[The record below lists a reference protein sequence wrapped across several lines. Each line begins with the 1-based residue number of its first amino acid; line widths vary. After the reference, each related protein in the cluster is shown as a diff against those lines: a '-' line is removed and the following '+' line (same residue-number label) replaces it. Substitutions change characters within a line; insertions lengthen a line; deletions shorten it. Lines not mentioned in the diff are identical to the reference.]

1 MQAMFDSVRSVLG
14 EARTV
19 AVERGDPRY
28 APHRTP
34 LVHALPQSIEEAAEV
49 VRAAFRDRFAIV
61 PVGGNT
67 DPRTG
72 DPDAPPFCL
81 LSTENLDRITAYE
94 PGDQTMTLEA
104 GVSVAAAARAAA
116 KDRLRLAFSP
126 PEPER
131 ATVGGVIAAATEGP
145 TAAALGLVRDQLLGV
160 LVVTG
165 DGKLAK
171 AGGRVVKNVTGYD
184 LVRLY
189 AGSRGALAVILET
202 TVRLRP
208 MPESLRRGVFPFAD
222 ERSALAAG
230 LAVRAKTEGPA
241 RLAVFG
247 GAATVELGISAHW
260 ALVVEAEGFAQSAR
274 AAVLAA
280 AALIDVDG
288 QETSLPVDAGL
299 PFVAPEEVAV
309 VRVTMPPD
317 HWTTHRESVGAALGA
332 PVGVVHDLLR
342 GVRDTWHDPAARIW
356 GDDRVLDT
364 ALTAAGATLARPR
377 DPGFHREM
385 LRRLPGQTPGGLAQ
399 MRALKTAFDP
409 AGILNPGRTIFG

>member
-1 MQAMFDSVRSVLG
+1 MFDSVRAVLG
-14 EARTV
+14 ESRTV

-49 VRAAFRDRFAIV
+49 VRAAYRDRFAVV

-81 LSTENLDRITAYE
+81 LSTENLDRVTAYE

-104 GVSVAAAARAAA
+104 GVSVAAAGRACA
-116 KDRLRLAFSP
+116 KDDLRLAFTP
-126 PEPER
+126 PDPER

-145 TAAALGLVRDQLLGV
+145 SAAGSGLVRDQLLGV
-160 LVVTG
+160 LAVTG
-165 DGKLAK
+165 DGKLVK

-189 AGSRGALAVILET
+189 AGSRGALAILLET

-208 MPESLRRGVFPFAD
+208 RPEALWRGVFPFAD

-230 LAVRAKTEGPA
+230 LAVRSKTAGLA

-247 GAATVELGISAHW
+247 GAATVDLGISAHW
-260 ALVVEAEGFAQSAR
+260 ALVAEAEGFAQSAR

-280 AALIDVDG
+280 AERIDVEG
-288 QETSLPVDAGL
+288 TLAALPIDADL
-299 PFVAPEEVAV
+299 PFLAPEEASV
-309 VRVTMPPD
+309 VRVTAPPD
-317 HWTTHRESVGAALGA
+317 RWTHLRETLGA
-332 PVGVVHDLLR
+332 CLGSPAGVVHDVLR

-356 GDDRVLDT
+356 VDDRALDQS
-364 ALTAAGATLARPR
+364 LTAAGATIDRPR
-377 DPGFHREM
+377 DAGFHREL
-385 LRRLPGQTPGGLAQ
+385 LRRLPGQSPGGLPQ
-399 MRALKTAFDP
+399 MRLLKAAFDP